1 MAPTTLWMFTH
12 RALAREF
19 HRDAKKFVTNLDG
32 KIAPAY
38 LERMWA
44 WALQATN
51 ASEPPRPPLR
61 YGIDPVQNGTILWM
75 HFDDVVKTGEPWA
88 IRFVVKDGVYARMF
102 LLEHSEYATELD
114 GKPTALVCESLADGT
129 HRNLGIT
136 MGTEDHQMFDEVV
149 FSTLRRDTSAAN

>member
-19 HRDAKKFVTNLDG
+19 HRDHEKFVTNLDG
-32 KIAPAY
+32 KIAPVY

-51 ASEPPRPPLR
+51 ASEPQHPPLH
-61 YGIDPVQNGTILWM
+61 YGIDDLPNGKILWM
-75 HFDDVVKTGEPWA
+75 RFDDVVKTGEPWA
-88 IRFVVKDGVYARMF
+88 IRFVVKAGAYARMF

-114 GKPTALVCESLADGT
+114 GKPTAIVCESLADGT

-136 MGTEDHQMFDEVV
+136 LGTGDDPRFDEVV
-149 FSTLRRDTSAAN
+149 FSTLRGDAGGTN

>member
-19 HRDAKKFVTNLDG
+19 HRDVGKFVTNLDG
-32 KIAPAY
+32 KIAPVY

-51 ASEPPRPPLR
+51 ESDPLRPPLS
-61 YGIDPVQNGTILWM
+61 YGIDRLPNGTIVWM
-75 HFDDVVKTGEPWA
+75 RFLNVMKTGEPWA
-88 IRFVVKDGVYARMF
+88 IRFVVKDGAYARMF

-114 GKPTALVCESLADGT
+114 GKPTAIVCESLADGT
-129 HRNLGIT
+129 HRNLGFT
-136 MGTEDHQMFDEVV
+136 LGTEDDHGFDEMV
-149 FSTLRRDTSAAN
+149 FSTLRSEAQAAN